1 MGATGG
7 AGHLDCQSKTTD
19 NGENEDEGDDDHQIN
34 YRYEIPIQK
43 REVSWKSFYKKMDER
58 H

>member
-19 NGENEDEGDDDHQIN
+19 NGENEDEGDDDHQIH
-34 YRYEIPIQK
+34 YRYEIPIQEK
-43 REVSWKSFYKKMDER
+43 RRVIEKFLQEYV
-58 H
+58 

>member
-19 NGENEDEGDDDHQIN
+19 NGENEDEGDDDHQIH
-34 YRYEIPIQK
+34 YRYEIPIQE
-43 REVSWKSFYKKMDER
+43 RDVS
-58 H
+58 